1 MEQFEHYY
9 TDKTTEKE
17 TSRSLWLYFRYIYAP
32 NVVNMWFWALVI
44 LALDFSGKA
53 ALPFSIGIAL
63 FMVIFS
69 LVWFPNYR
77 RQMLA
82 ALRPHGIFNKESELH
97 FYSNKLEYQCG
108 ENQSTVEYS
117 SFTGYF
123 RSRGEIFLLQGK
135 QLFGCSFTESKF
147 GDKLDDFIACLE
159 QAGVKKVRFFA
170 IKRWRSTILLLIIFG
185 IIIGIILW
193 EIFKR
198 SC

>member
-1 MEQFEHYY
+1 MEHFELAYK
-9 TDKTTEKE
+9 DKTTEKE
-17 TSRSLWLYFRYIYAP
+17 TSCSLWIYFRFIYAP
-32 NVVNMWFWALVI
+32 NIINMWFWALVI
-44 LALDFSGKA
+44 TLLDITRNIEF
-53 ALPFSIGIAL
+53 PFPLQLISL
-63 FMVIFS
+63 FMVIYS

-82 ALRPHGIFNKESELH
+82 AMRPHGIFNKESELH

-123 RSRGEIFLLQGK
+123 RCRGEIFLLQGK

-159 QAGVKKVRFFA
+159 QAGVKKVGFFT
-170 IKRWRSTILLLIIFG
+170 IKRWRSTILLLIISG
-185 IIIGIILW
+185 IIVATII
-193 EIFKR
+193 
-198 SC
+198 

>member
-1 MEQFEHYY
+1 MKQFEIVYK
-9 TDKTTEKE
+9 DKTTEKE
-17 TSRSLWLYFRYIYAP
+17 TGRSLWLYFRYIYAP
-32 NVVNMWFWALVI
+32 NIINMWFWALVI
-44 LALDFSGKA
+44 MLLDITSNIEFPLQLIS
-53 ALPFSIGIAL
+53 L
-63 FMVIFS
+63 FMVIYS

-147 GDKLDDFIACLE
+147 GDKLDYFITCLE
-159 QAGVKKVRFFA
+159 QAGVKKVRFFD
-170 IKRWRSTILLLIIFG
+170 IKRWRSTIILLVLFAVIAG
-185 IIIGIILW
+185 INAW
-193 EIFKR
+193 EFFKQ

>member
-1 MEQFEHYY
+1 MEHFELAYK
-9 TDKTTEKE
+9 DKTTEKE
-17 TSRSLWLYFRYIYAP
+17 TSCSLWIYFRYIYAP
-32 NVVNMWFWALVI
+32 NIINMWFWALVI
-44 LALDFSGKA
+44 TLLDITRNIGF
-53 ALPFSIGIAL
+53 PFPLQLISL
-63 FMVIFS
+63 FMVIYS

-82 ALRPHGIFNKESELH
+82 AMRPHGIFNKESELH

-123 RSRGEIFLLQGK
+123 RCRGEIFLLQGK

-159 QAGVKKVRFFA
+159 QSGVKKVRFFT
-170 IKRWRSTILLLIIFG
+170 IKRWSSTILLLIISG
-185 IIIGIILW
+185 IIVATII
-193 EIFKR
+193 
-198 SC
+198 